1 MPTQVLPLFLT
12 LTTLMFSLAA
22 SSHVNV
28 NGLFF
33 FFFFLLHRLFSFK
46 TQRQNTKIAIRKICF
61 AAQVLP
67 LLLFIFLLSSLPN
80 QILELFG
87 IIFRKKSKS
96 EEEKEISLQTVRVSE
111 KVFPSLLLISY
122 SILCL

>member
-12 LTTLMFSLAA
+12 LTTLTFSLAA

-33 FFFFLLHRLFSFK
+33 FLVHRLFSCK

-61 AAQVLP
+61 VAQVLP

-80 QILELFG
+80 QILELFS
-87 IIFRKKSKS
+87 IIFRKNSKS

-111 KVFPSLLLISY
+111 KEFPSLLLISY

>member
-1 MPTQVLPLFLT
+1 M
-12 LTTLMFSLAA
+12 
-22 SSHVNV
+22 
-28 NGLFF
+28 
-33 FFFFLLHRLFSFK
+33 
-46 TQRQNTKIAIRKICF
+46 RKICF

-67 LLLFIFLLSSLPN
+67 LFLLFFFSNLPN

-87 IIFRKKSKS
+87 IIFRKKS
-96 EEEKEISLQTVRVSE
+96 EEEEEISLQTVRVSE

>member
-1 MPTQVLPLFLT
+1 M
-12 LTTLMFSLAA
+12 LM
-22 SSHVNV
+22 V
-28 NGLFF
+28 
-33 FFFFLLHRLFSFK
+33 FFFLLHRLFSFK

-80 QILELFG
+80 QILELFS
-87 IIFRKKSKS
+87 IIFRKNSKS

>member
-12 LTTLMFSLAA
+12 LTTLTFSLAA

-33 FFFFLLHRLFSFK
+33 FFFLVHRLFSCK

-80 QILELFG
+80 QILELFS
-87 IIFRKKSKS
+87 IIFRKNSKS

>member
-1 MPTQVLPLFLT
+1 M
-12 LTTLMFSLAA
+12 LTTLMFSMAA

-28 NGLFF
+28 NGFFILFF
-33 FFFFLLHRLFSFK
+33 YLLHRLFSFK
-46 TQRQNTKIAIRKICF
+46 TQCQNTNIAIRKICF

-87 IIFRKKSKS
+87 IIFRKKS
-96 EEEKEISLQTVRVSE
+96 EEEKEISLQTVRESE